1 MDVENNKYL
10 SNIYIYD
17 LEEGLIQ
24 LTSSNTVKSFVFK
37 DENSLLFADTR
48 DEKDKERSKK
58 GEAFTTYYEIP
69 LTGGEA
75 VKSFEIPLNVS
86 KLEIIDEDRLM
97 LIGQFDYNRPN
108 LENLSQEEKEKALK
122 ELEEEKDYQVLDEI
136 PSGTMA
142 QALQIKSDL
151 DYIYII

>member
-1 MDVENNKYL
+1 MGMEKLKLDDFTKYKFISGLRYSPTGKKLAFLLHEMDVENNKYL

-17 LEEGLIQ
+17 LEEEGLIQ

-75 VKSFEIPLNVS
+75 VKSFEIPLN
-86 KLEIIDEDRLM
+86 
-97 LIGQFDYNRPN
+97 
-108 LENLSQEEKEKALK
+108 
-122 ELEEEKDYQVLDEI
+122 
-136 PSGTMA
+136 
-142 QALQIKSDL
+142 
-151 DYIYII
+151 